1 MTEIDPAGFAS
12 YAHADNDQDE
22 QRITEIISRL
32 EGEVQVQTGREFRI
46 FVDRDDIAVGQ
57 QWKARIDDSLNEV
70 TFLIPFLTPSFFT
83 SGECRR
89 EVERFLEREQ
99 DVGRDDLILAVYY
112 IDVPVLNDESKRSSD
127 PLAEEFASRQYH
139 DWRDLR
145 FEPLQSATVGKRLE
159 EAALQIRAAIDR
171 AVPTTVKKRKTRSA
185 VPTVSEDDGH
195 VSSAS
200 AAIDTSA
207 ASYPVDRAEP
217 PTRIVNQWGRG
228 DHATL
233 VEAVETASPGD
244 RIIVDPGLYDGGIVI
259 DKPLEI
265 LGRGARDEIVVRSTD
280 TDAVL
285 FKANI
290 GRISKLDFYALSRHA
305 DVLAAFRDPINY
317 SNKYGVSLEQDVKE
331 ARAVMSFLGMDPPEH
346 TRIRIYA
353 LSRHA
358 DVLAAFRDQINYS
371 NKYRRSS

>member
-1 MTEIDPAGFAS
+1 MTEIDPARFAS

-112 IDVPVLNDESKRSSD
+112 ISAPVLNNESKRSSD

-145 FEPLQSATVGKRLE
+145 FEPLESATVGKRLE

-171 AVPTTVKKRKTRSA
+171 AVLCADTQDAGIPA
-185 VPTVSEDDGH
+185 VVPQS
-195 VSSAS
+195 
-200 AAIDTSA
+200 
-207 ASYPVDRAEP
+207 
-217 PTRIVNQWGRG
+217 
-228 DHATL
+228 
-233 VEAVETASPGD
+233 
-244 RIIVDPGLYDGGIVI
+244 
-259 DKPLEI
+259 
-265 LGRGARDEIVVRSTD
+265 
-280 TDAVL
+280 
-285 FKANI
+285 
-290 GRISKLDFYALSRHA
+290 
-305 DVLAAFRDPINY
+305 
-317 SNKYGVSLEQDVKE
+317 
-331 ARAVMSFLGMDPPEH
+331 
-346 TRIRIYA
+346 IR
-353 LSRHA
+353 
-358 DVLAAFRDQINYS
+358 
-371 NKYRRSS
+371 